1 MKSLLLGCLSIAC
14 AASALM
20 SAALSAALP
29 ASAATSEIP
38 YEPNLKGQTVQ
49 CSDFKPGPDG
59 TWITVRSIMVQRQN
73 QYTTIAADASFKAG
87 GQPTV
92 GLDVG
97 AMLDKSCPR

>member
-14 AASALM
+14 VSA
-20 SAALSAALP
+20 

-38 YEPNLKGQTVQ
+38 YEPNIRGQTVQ

-59 TWITVRSIMVQRQN
+59 SWVTVRSITVQRQN
-73 QYTTIAADASFKAG
+73 AYTTIAADATFKAG

-92 GLDVG
+92 GIDVG
-97 AMLDKSCPR
+97 AVLDKICPR

>member
-1 MKSLLLGCLSIAC
+1 MKSLLLGCLWIAC
-14 AASALM
+14 ATATSA
-20 SAALSAALP
+20 P

-38 YEPNLKGQTVQ
+38 YIPDLTGRTVQ

-59 TWITVRSIMVQRQN
+59 TWVTVRSITVQRQN

>member
-14 AASALM
+14 AAATTSA
-20 SAALSAALP
+20 
-29 ASAATSEIP
+29 ASAATTEIP

-59 TWITVRSIMVQRQN
+59 TWITVRSITVQRQN

-97 AMLDKSCPR
+97 AMLDRNCRR